1 MAYDLNSTLWP
12 NRDDVFFRDHTFIP
26 QRQTGPHCVSTTLA
40 MLTGT
45 SPETFQGTVN
55 TQDPR
60 SWSAALA
67 PWDMQLAY
75 CPTDARKLKFYL
87 EDLLSVDDLF
97 TLSYYATED
106 AREIL
111 RDPDAG
117 GWVTSSHIVLLH
129 RDTIL
134 DPASGKA
141 TLVLLHECLERH
153 TKRIFRVVK
162 RGHPS
167 CL

>member
-1 MAYDLNSTLWP
+1 MPYDLNSTLWP

-26 QRQTGPHCVSTTLA
+26 QRQSGPHCVSTTLA

-97 TLSYYATED
+97 TLSYYTSHSAE
-106 AREIL
+106 EIL
-111 RDPDAG
+111 ADPDPS
-117 GWVTSSHIVLLH
+117 GWVCGSHIVVLH
-129 RDTIL
+129 RDKTI
-134 DPASGKA
+134 DPASGKVTYA
-141 TLVLLHECLERH
+141 WDHACMGFH
-153 TKRIFRVVK
+153 TKRIFRVTPV
-162 RGHPS
+162 
-167 CL
+167 